1 MKKKLLQASLL
12 GVLVVWGLTPATALA
27 GTDWDEFDGPSFSVG
42 TASSRWTYFVLGS
55 FVANDGI
62 TSFPSEGTL
71 RVVSKGVNPTTGKPA
86 FTRTV
91 PQTGGGVDGGIDHV
105 KWLVYMNNTASS
117 GYLGFDAAPTSAVR
131 CEAMIT
137 GQVHGVESHP
147 FGAAVSQPS
156 TDARLAAFA
165 LNTADF
171 ETGMVFDFFFTNERV
186 YAVYERLP
194 FMRTSTNR
202 YAAFTYLVPVATRTP
217 STVHTARIEYDRG
230 NGRVRWNL
238 QGTTVFELTRIGRRI
253 DRQYLLIDHGGVEQT
268 VAPRQ
273 LACGMGTFTLLDGYS
288 PASGKGLV
296 RLSSAPNHYFLPHLG
311 EVYAQS
317 FVDESSQASSRLFG
331 QGVDFRVTKY
341 TYSSSGSSS
350 GSGSS
355 GSGSSGSGVSP

>member
-1 MKKKLLQASLL
+1 MRKKLLQVSLVSVLAVGGLL
-12 GVLVVWGLTPATALA
+12 GPATALA
-27 GTDWDEFDGPSFSVG
+27 GTDWDDFDSGTFSVG
-42 TASSRWTYFVLGS
+42 TASSRWSYFSLGS
-55 FVANDGI
+55 FVGNDGL

-71 RVVSKGVNPTTGKPA
+71 RIVSKGINPTTGKPA

-91 PQTGGGVDGGIDHV
+91 PQTGGGVDGAIDHV

-117 GYLGFDAAPTSAVR
+117 GYLGFDALLTADVR

-137 GQVHGVESHP
+137 GQVHGVENHP
-147 FGAAVSQPS
+147 FGTAVSQPS

-217 STVHTARIEYDRG
+217 STVHDARIEYDRAS
-230 NGRVRWNL
+230 GRVRWKLLGN
-238 QGTTVFELTRIGRRI
+238 TVFEVTRIGRRI

-268 VAPRQ
+268 VTPRQ
-273 LACGMGTFTLLDGYS
+273 LACGLGTFTLLDGYS
-288 PASGKGLV
+288 PAAGKGLV
-296 RLSSAPNHYFLPHLG
+296 RLSSAPSHYFLPHLG
-311 EVYAQS
+311 EPYAQS

-331 QGVDFRVTKY
+331 QGVDFRVTDVS
-341 TYSSSGSSS
+341 YSNT
-350 GSGSS
+350 
-355 GSGSSGSGVSP
+355 P